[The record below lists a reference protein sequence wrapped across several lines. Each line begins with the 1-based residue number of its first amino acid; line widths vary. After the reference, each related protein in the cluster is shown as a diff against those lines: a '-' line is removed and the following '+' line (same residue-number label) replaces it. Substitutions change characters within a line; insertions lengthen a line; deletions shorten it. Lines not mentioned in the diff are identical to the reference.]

1 MKISGIGCSLPELTI
16 TNEKLTE
23 FLETSD
29 EWIKERTGI
38 RKRQVVS
45 SEELEDLAAQS
56 ALKALKDANVKAEDI
71 DYIICSTIAYE
82 YVTPSLGCIVQGIIG
97 ATNAAS
103 FDINA
108 ACTGFIYALD
118 IAESL
123 LKSHE
128 DVENILIVCAEQP
141 TRMVD
146 WNDRSTAVLFGDAAG
161 SVVVQKGDKLKS
173 IKVSS
178 KSNKD
183 ILAYKRCLEP
193 TPFITKPEKTVPLV
207 MLGQDVFKTA
217 VSSSI
222 ADIKEVMGKSGITK
236 DDVDLYVVHQANIR
250 IIDAIRHH
258 LGEVHA
264 KFPHNVESF
273 GNTSS
278 ASILLLLD
286 ELKNSG
292 DLNEGDIVVLSAFGA
307 GFTSGACIL
316 EW

>member
-1 MKISGIGCSLPELTI
+1 MKISGIGCSLPKLTV
-16 TNEKLTE
+16 TNDRLTE

-38 RKRQVVS
+38 RKRQIIS
-45 SEELEDLAAQS
+45 SEELEDLAAES
-56 ALKALKDANVKAEDI
+56 ALKALSDANVNAEDI
-71 DYIICSTIAYE
+71 DYVICSTIAYE
-82 YVTPSLGCIVQGIIG
+82 YVTPSLACIVQGLIG
-97 ATNAAS
+97 ATNAAA

-108 ACTGFIYALD
+108 ACTGFLYALD
-118 IAESL
+118 LAESL
-123 LKSHE
+123 FLSHE
-128 DVENILIVCAEQP
+128 EAKNVLIVCAEQP

-146 WNDRSTAVLFGDAAG
+146 WSDRSTAVLFGDASG
-161 SVVVQKGDKLKS
+161 SVVAQRGNKLKS

-217 VSSSI
+217 VSSSV
-222 ADIKEVMGKSGITK
+222 ADIKEVMAKSGTTK
-236 DDVDLYVVHQANIR
+236 DDVHLYVVHQANIR

-258 LGEVHA
+258 LDEVHA
-264 KFPHNVESF
+264 KFPHNVENY

-286 ELKNSG
+286 ELKKEKKLS
-292 DLNEGDIVVLSAFGA
+292 EGDTIVLSAFGA
-307 GFTSGACIL
+307 GFTSGACVL